1 MIYNN
6 TVSDIE
12 SSVLEPWRMCG
23 EYKDGFTVTV
33 GGSDEEDCMNLLV
46 ELESKHGELTWYS
59 GYCDKDYEAGEYIGE
74 ENLSTNKT
82 DID

>member
-23 EYKDGFTVTV
+23 EYKDGFTRN
-33 GGSDEEDCMNLLV
+33 GWR
-46 ELESKHGELTWYS
+46 K
-59 GYCDKDYEAGEYIGE
+59 
-74 ENLSTNKT
+74 
-82 DID
+82 

>member
-23 EYKDGFTVTV
+23 EYNV
-33 GGSDEEDCMNLLV
+33 
-46 ELESKHGELTWYS
+46 LESIRFVISDLTKIS
-59 GYCDKDYEAGEYIGE
+59 NGLIRSSLLEVRIVCGISLLEST
-74 ENLSTNKT
+74 LS
-82 DID
+82 

>member
-12 SSVLEPWRMCG
+12 SSVLEPWRVCG
-23 EYKDGFTVTV
+23 EFQDGFIATV
-33 GGSDEEDCMNLLV
+33 GGDSEESCMETLDALSD
-46 ELESKHGELTWYS
+46 KHGELTWYS

-74 ENLSTNKT
+74 ENF
-82 DID
+82 IYE

>member
-59 GYCDKDYEAGEYIGE
+59 G
-74 ENLSTNKT
+74 
-82 DID
+82 

>member
-23 EYKDGFTVTV
+23 EYKDGLFKNDR
-33 GGSDEEDCMNLLV
+33 GGDRGRDFDQAIHLQKRGKRKENV
-46 ELESKHGELTWYS
+46 EV
-59 GYCDKDYEAGEYIGE
+59 AGR
-74 ENLSTNKT
+74 N
-82 DID
+82 